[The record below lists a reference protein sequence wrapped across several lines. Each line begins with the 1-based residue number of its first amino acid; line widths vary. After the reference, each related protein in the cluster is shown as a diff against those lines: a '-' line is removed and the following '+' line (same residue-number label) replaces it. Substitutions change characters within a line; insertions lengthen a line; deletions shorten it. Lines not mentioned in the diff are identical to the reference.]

1 MSKPKRL
8 QLIPERAT
16 YSTVVNYYDADEM
29 DAWLT
34 DTVLP
39 VLRRELKR
47 SESSIHGPSRE
58 NDCIQ
63 CGAFADVRDIIT
75 ELEDSHESAQ
85 GAT

>member
-1 MSKPKRL
+1 MSKPTRPMGGSMDAFR
-8 QLIPERAT
+8 QLHAYER
-16 YSTVVNYYDADEM
+16 YADEM

-47 SESSIHGPSRE
+47 SESSIHGPNRE